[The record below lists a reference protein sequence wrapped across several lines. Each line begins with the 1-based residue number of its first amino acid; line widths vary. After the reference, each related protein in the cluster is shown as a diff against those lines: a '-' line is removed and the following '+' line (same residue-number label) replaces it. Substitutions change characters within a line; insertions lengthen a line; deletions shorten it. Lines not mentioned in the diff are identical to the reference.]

1 MRGLVLVAAAGFVGG
16 WVAAHIHDRGL
27 GAGVDVPT
35 EFRYRPQPEP
45 ESPFLVAVRGAVDG
59 DAIAAR
65 LAEAMSRHPAGKRR
79 AQ

>member
-1 MRGLVLVAAAGFVGG
+1 MRCMLLAAAVGFVGG

-35 EFRYRPQPEP
+35 EFRYRPQP
-45 ESPFLVAVRGAVDG
+45 VGRIDDVD
-59 DAIAAR
+59 AAMR
-65 LAEAMSRHPAGKRR
+65 RHPAGKRR